1 MWQVGLGKVRTVAL
15 RFVGNG
21 QGKAGLAGKASFVE
35 LGIGELRP
43 GEAGWGGEDPVL
55 HDPVGNGKSGRGLAR
70 QVR

>member
-1 MWQVGLGKVRTVAL
+1 MWQVGLVLVRPVAL

-43 GEAGWGGEDPVL
+43 GEAGW
-55 HDPVGNGKSGRGLAR
+55 VG
-70 QVR
+70 